1 MMTTTKAG
9 SAAPRPINGVLPVGN
24 YQGQPARSSF
34 NSASLYVGNLLP
46 EVTEAMLYEVFNGIG
61 PVASIR
67 VCRDSLTRKSL
78 GYAYVNYYNF
88 QDAEAALECLN
99 YIEIKGQPARI
110 MWSERDPSLRKSG
123 TGNIFVK
130 NLDKAIDTKALYDTF
145 SHFGTILSCKV
156 AIDSLGN
163 SKGYGFVHYTTE
175 ESAKE
180 AIEKVNG
187 MLIGNSQVSVAPFL
201 RRNERTS
208 TVGDVF
214 TNLYVRNFP
223 DTWTEDDLHQ
233 TFSKYGEITSLL
245 LKSDDKG
252 RRFAFV
258 NFVDTNMAK
267 AAMEGENGVKFE
279 SVEEPMM
286 VCQHMDKARRYAML
300 KAQYDSNAQDQ
311 RNKFMGVNLYIKN
324 LDDDFDDDGLRDLF
338 KQYGTVTSSKVM
350 RDHNGVSRG
359 FGFVCFSRPDEATKA
374 VAGMHL
380 KLVKNKPLYVGLAEK
395 REQRASRMQQRNR
408 QNDMMQ
414 YGDRPGYVPLYPP
427 EMVPQGYFN
436 HQVGFRPTVPAQP
449 MGVGPRGMRMVA
461 PMPMMHGRGTASPHA
476 AAQGRRTPVKQV
488 PLSGFKFTA
497 QARNRTELPNGAPA
511 AAVPTQRPIDGA
523 AMHKQ
528 MIGERL
534 FPIVAREN
542 PELAGK
548 ITGMMLEMDNQELM
562 ALLENEQQLKD
573 KIQEA
578 MRVLKQAS

>member
-1 MMTTTKAG
+1 MASSKAG
-9 SAAPRPINGVLPVGN
+9 SVAPRPMNGVMPVGN
-24 YQGQPARSSF
+24 FQVPASRNTF

-46 EVTEAMLYEVFNGIG
+46 DVTEAMLYEVFNAVG

-78 GYAYVNYYNF
+78 GYAYVNYYSF

-99 YIEIKGQPARI
+99 YIEIKGHPARI
-110 MWSERDPSLRKSG
+110 MWSERDPSFRKSG

-156 AIDSLGN
+156 AVDSLGN

-187 MLIGNSQVSVAPFL
+187 MLVGNSQVSVAPFL
-201 RRNERTS
+201 RRNERAS
-208 TVGDVF
+208 TICDVF

-223 DTWTEDDLHQ
+223 DTWTENDLHEV
-233 TFSKYGEITSLL
+233 FSKYGQITSML

-258 NFVDTNMAK
+258 NFEDTNMAK
-267 AAMEGENGVKFE
+267 AAVESQNGVKIE
-279 SVEEPMM
+279 GVEEPMM
-286 VCQHMDKARRYAML
+286 VCQHMDKAKRHAML

-324 LDDDFDDDGLRDLF
+324 LDDDVDDDALRELF

-350 RDHNGVSRG
+350 RDQNGLSRG

-395 REQRASRMQQRNR
+395 REQRASRMQQRSR
-408 QNDMMQ
+408 QNDLMQ
-414 YGDRPGYVPLYPP
+414 YGDRPGYMPMYPP
-427 EMVPQGYFN
+427 DMMPQAYYN
-436 HQVGFRPTVPAQP
+436 QVGFRPPMPSQP

-461 PMPMMHGRGTASPHA
+461 PMPMVHGRGTNSPHSNP
-476 AAQGRRTPVKQV
+476 QSRRTPVKQV

-497 QARNRTELPNGAPA
+497 QARNRTELPNGAPSA
-511 AAVPTQRPIDGA
+511 APPSQRPIDSA

-542 PELAGK
+542 PDLAGK

-562 ALLENEQQLKD
+562 ALLDNEQQLKD

-578 MRVLKQAS
+578 MRVLQQAS